1 MINVQQI
8 MRRYQRLCRL
18 VSTRRVKDAL
28 DVLNDLVSESGFSD
42 FFIQQ
47 EHLEHTYEQMLNYML
62 EGVQD
67 PERDKVYKKLL
78 TSILELAD
86 RVKDQL
92 LEKQSGWHTYIL
104 KQEVD
109 RQQEL
114 TGKSVIETL
123 DDLSFKRELDEMID
137 EGRVSPEATDERRR
151 RLSMEIFRHLWLS
164 NRYNEA
170 ENSLSAA
177 ILSCRDFLWHEKALY
192 ISGILLSGLR
202 YWDEGKVHRLI
213 DLA

>member
-1 MINVQQI
+1 MINISKIKSQY
-8 MRRYQRLCRL
+8 RRLCRL

-28 DVLNDLVSESGFSD
+28 DVLSQLVSESGYSD

-67 PERDKVYKKLL
+67 PERDRVYQKLL

-86 RVKDQL
+86 KVKERL
-92 LEKQSGWHTYIL
+92 METHSGWHTYIL
-104 KQEVD
+104 KREVD

-114 TGKSVIETL
+114 TGKRVIETM
-123 DDLSFKRELDEMID
+123 DDLSFKRELDEIID
-137 EGRVSPEATDERRR
+137 EGRISPEADDERRR
-151 RLSMEIFRHLWLS
+151 KLSAEIFKHLWLS
-164 NRYNEA
+164 NKYNEA

-177 ILSCRDFLWHEKALY
+177 IISCRELKD
-192 ISGILLSGLR
+192 
-202 YWDEGKVHRLI
+202 
-213 DLA
+213 